1 MKYHSLPSF
10 PSRNITKN
18 AETHPPP
25 MRDVI
30 IEQPLYQIIDWNVW
44 SIVQQEIDDLYKF
57 LLWRKKI
64 DISWIR
70 FWLYIFE
77 LWDLQN
83 SNLT

>member
-1 MKYHSLPSF
+1 MKYHSPLSF

-18 AETHPPP
+18 AETHPPS

-30 IEQPLYQIIDWNVW
+30 IEEPLFQTIDWNVW
-44 SIVQQEIDDLYKF
+44 SVVQQKIADLYQF

-64 DISWIR
+64 DIWIG
-70 FWLYIFE
+70 FWPYIFE

>member
-1 MKYHSLPSF
+1 MKYHSPPSF

-18 AETHPPP
+18 AETHPPL

-30 IEQPLYQIIDWNVW
+30 IEQPLYQIVDWNVW